1 MWRGAGGCR
10 YTAWR
15 VRRHKSAFVNRPW
28 IFLDNL
34 IKYHRIINIE
44 FWIWLF
50 SKIFIVYVNIYF
62 HDWLLR
68 SRAVCKYLKTHT
80 CVCVFVC
87 VRVCVAL
94 PPPWGVFTSV
104 VAMVPCSWVDDATST
119 HTLVPNPYY
128 PSSSSLLPPFFFSL
142 GLFQL
147 VQMPAPVSV
156 VVFSVCVHDVM
167 LGIDECPLVGRH
179 APSRVDSYGL
189 VWWCHRVFVCQD
201 EVYYC
206 VLLRVVTQILG
217 SILHGASLLID
228 WSSNGGSLT
237 VMFSRRS
244 CPNVLR

>member
-34 IKYHRIINIE
+34 IKYHRIIDIE

-80 CVCVFVC
+80 HVCVFVWEC
-87 VRVCVAL
+87 VC
-94 PPPWGVFTSV
+94 
-104 VAMVPCSWVDDATST
+104 C
-119 HTLVPNPYY
+119 
-128 PSSSSLLPPFFFSL
+128 SSSSLGCFHLCGCHGAMFMSGWCNLHSYVGAEPLLPIILLSASSFFSSL
-142 GLFQL
+142 SLFQL

-156 VVFSVCVHDVM
+156 VVFSACVHDVM